1 MPEKVEGGRFF
12 QRYVQRYLGSK
23 FVKDNPGCTRVQGFY
38 ADVIQNET
46 QDMLSREKALQDFCG
61 SESPPSL
68 LNNTH
73 KAWAHTIC
81 TLALA
86 IPDTHGLLIP
96 GVWQQLPIDIR
107 SQISPNHTNWSLF
120 CQCISHL
127 DHTTQIVPALLPTP
141 WYQLQD
147 SNPASILPYKIG
159 ASPSKSGLVVKLTRE
174 MPSIYRVNTDRK
186 AIAALDPDAADA
198 VTEDEPSDL
207 DSDEETEEP
216 NHKPNDNKSDN
227 KSRFL
232 WPQHPSQ
239 VASALSNH
247 NVTPQDAF
255 ISADLEL
262 QAVHYHP
269 RRLILDLKSAV
280 LEVNFHERGYKVAF
294 AIKMIT
300 HILALLSHDNLWNLF
315 WRSST
320 EFTRLQK
327 QRVPDSVLG
336 FHAWCQF
343 HVEYFKKNPPKR
355 RTQLTIYQWLIKP
368 GPHPFQGSGRYCTA
382 EVLALAGIPAWT
394 SAFDVLTRPELYS
407 VLIEADAQFHSERL
421 WIVDNLI
428 DRMLEGNTSDDFS
441 LGASVQDQKEYS
453 THLRVHGKKEW
464 HVSPQLAELVRDYN
478 DIAIR
483 TKVEAQDSA
492 NRSNIFIPKADIAS
506 ATHPFD
512 LSNIAPTLLCFGH
525 LGELIVGKKR
535 WTALL
540 KDEIPDDLMTCNVH
554 FLSAGQKKLRKA
566 LHNYVRR
573 LPCDLSP
580 FQRLSLTPI
589 PCLSL
594 EELNLL
600 SLQFGNTN
608 PVAQYFRDYQNEVL
622 HNLTGAK
629 RPPTMTPKL
638 PFRLD
643 LQSLSLLPDPR
654 RPCRLPTNLLH
665 IKNQK
670 RGKIWTVLE
679 APWMEQQK
687 RVEVGPNGKSKKMQ
701 VNTGLQL
708 WPKVEDSWKFLIS
721 YIKTKTLGWTVG
733 PCDFCGHGH
742 VIGTG
747 VRGRFKG
754 LCFWHQDMS
763 DEQMLLM
770 QKNWTSR
777 SQWKLSRAKTIRDT
791 VPNISKPDLGIE
803 LRKKRASERQQL
815 TEQGIDLAAAALESA
830 QRFQSGSKTR
840 GKLYSTIVPSSR
852 KYKK

>member
-46 QDMLSREKALQDFCG
+46 QDMLCREKALQDFCG

-107 SQISPNHTNWSLF
+107 SQISPNHTDWSLF
-120 CQCISHL
+120 
-127 DHTTQIVPALLPTP
+127 LPTP

-280 LEVNFHERGYKVAF
+280 LELEPLLHAAPQIFTLAQWEGVSRVPREERGYKVAF
-294 AIKMIT
+294 AIKMTT

-327 QRVPDSVLG
+327 QCVP
-336 FHAWCQF
+336 
-343 HVEYFKKNPPKR
+343 
-355 RTQLTIYQWLIKP
+355 
-368 GPHPFQGSGRYCTA
+368 GSGRYCTA

-441 LGASVQDQKEYS
+441 LGASVQDQIEYS

-464 HVSPQLAELVRDYN
+464 HSE
-478 DIAIR
+478 DIAIC

-492 NRSNIFIPKADIAS
+492 NRSNIFVPKADIAS

-525 LGELIVGKKR
+525 LRELIVGQKR

-540 KDEIPDDLMTCNVH
+540 KDEIPDDLMTCNIH

-622 HNLTGAK
+622 HNLTG
-629 RPPTMTPKL
+629 
-638 PFRLD
+638 
-643 LQSLSLLPDPR
+643 Q
-654 RPCRLPTNLLH
+654 C
-665 IKNQK
+665 I
-670 RGKIWTVLE
+670 
-679 APWMEQQK
+679 
-687 RVEVGPNGKSKKMQ
+687 
-701 VNTGLQL
+701 
-708 WPKVEDSWKFLIS
+708 
-721 YIKTKTLGWTVG
+721 
-733 PCDFCGHGH
+733 
-742 VIGTG
+742 
-747 VRGRFKG
+747 
-754 LCFWHQDMS
+754 
-763 DEQMLLM
+763 
-770 QKNWTSR
+770 
-777 SQWKLSRAKTIRDT
+777 
-791 VPNISKPDLGIE
+791 
-803 LRKKRASERQQL
+803 
-815 TEQGIDLAAAALESA
+815 
-830 QRFQSGSKTR
+830 
-840 GKLYSTIVPSSR
+840 
-852 KYKK
+852 

>member
-107 SQISPNHTNWSLF
+107 SQISPNHTDWSLF

-216 NHKPNDNKSDN
+216 NHKPNDNKS
-227 KSRFL
+227 RFL

-239 VASALSNH
+239 VASALSNR

-280 LEVNFHERGYKVAF
+280 LELEPLLHAAPQIFTLAQWEGVSRVPREERGYKVAF
-294 AIKMIT
+294 AIKMTT

-343 HVEYFKKNPPKR
+343 HVEYFTKNPPKR

-394 SAFDVLTRPELYS
+394 SAFDVLTQPELYS

-441 LGASVQDQKEYS
+441 LGASMQDQIEYS

-464 HVSPQLAELVRDYN
+464 HVSPRLAELVRDYN
-478 DIAIR
+478 DIAICTR
-483 TKVEAQDSA
+483 VEAQDSA
-492 NRSNIFIPKADIAS
+492 NRSNIFVPKADIAS

-540 KDEIPDDLMTCNVH
+540 KDEIPDDLMT
-554 FLSAGQKKLRKA
+554 L
-566 LHNYVRR
+566 
-573 LPCDLSP
+573 
-580 FQRLSLTPI
+580 
-589 PCLSL
+589 
-594 EELNLL
+594 
-600 SLQFGNTN
+600 
-608 PVAQYFRDYQNEVL
+608 AQYFRDYQNEVL

-777 SQWKLSRAKTIRDT
+777 SQYPEGTRKLDQASLGAEKRWKLSRAKTIRDT